1 MVPGLG
7 CVHLVLNGVLSSCR
21 GLRATAFVELGFSY
35 VQLSQG
41 PPPPPRFHNMQFGV
55 DLGCIGHSELTE
67 AALGSLESRFV
78 GSGLRE
84 AWAYF
89 KRDGMKPAGWAST
102 QLQEEN
108 WTLSLADLE
117 TIFDECEERGFNCR
131 HFRRFVETGTFLGQT
146 VVALA
151 AHFDELHTIE
161 VDSKLFE
168 AAKLASWKAAHPI
181 HFHLGHSAH
190 VLEKILPGLMGPAV
204 FYLDAHYSG
213 SVTGGAFSEVPLLEE
228 LVVLER
234 QFMHAGLV
242 VIDDMDLFSKVNFF
256 ERVSGKTGKS
266 CGERASDWRPISCQS
281 ICRCFA
287 AERVQ
292 RSFPTRS
299 GNRYI
304 LCLGATASGKD
315 SEPQLNTAC
324 LTYGA
329 ACPDLAWRSYGASH
343 WLSVPGHPLNLDG
356 LRRLR
361 AEGPWWSSIA
371 DAMETEPG
379 PEQKIA
385 HPCPRLGIRSICFW
399 LSTLPH
405 NQGIATP
412 WAALP
417 HSFWRWSSK

>member
-1 MVPGLG
+1 
-7 CVHLVLNGVLSSCR
+7 
-21 GLRATAFVELGFSY
+21 
-35 VQLSQG
+35 
-41 PPPPPRFHNMQFGV
+41 
-55 DLGCIGHSELTE
+55 
-67 AALGSLESRFV
+67 
-78 GSGLRE
+78 
-84 AWAYF
+84 
-89 KRDGMKPAGWAST
+89 
-102 QLQEEN
+102 
-108 WTLSLADLE
+108 
-117 TIFDECEERGFNCR
+117 
-131 HFRRFVETGTFLGQT
+131 
-146 VVALA
+146 
-151 AHFDELHTIE
+151 
-161 VDSKLFE
+161 
-168 AAKLASWKAAHPI
+168 
-181 HFHLGHSAH
+181 
-190 VLEKILPGLMGPAV
+190 
-204 FYLDAHYSG
+204 
-213 SVTGGAFSEVPLLEE
+213 
-228 LVVLER
+228 
-234 QFMHAGLV
+234 MHAGLV

-256 ERVSGKTGKS
+256 ERVSGKTVKS

-399 LSTLPH
+399 LSILPH

-417 HSFWRWSSK
+417 HSFWRWSGK